1 MQFIFAETLVR
12 FIGSAFVNIEPDYYQ
27 LEYLSDIF
35 REKRDTFWVIEKK
48 KRSADDMEININI
61 AELVISQN
69 SSRILCLLVTA
80 AIALLKCTGPAQEFE
95 VFEGAS

>member
-1 MQFIFAETLVR
+1 
-12 FIGSAFVNIEPDYYQ
+12 
-27 LEYLSDIF
+27 
-35 REKRDTFWVIEKK
+35 
-48 KRSADDMEININI
+48 MEININI

-80 AIALLKCTGPAQEFE
+80 AIVLLKCTGPAQEFE

>member
-1 MQFIFAETLVR
+1 MTFFVKKETR
-12 FIGSAFVNIEPDYYQ
+12 FG
-27 LEYLSDIF
+27 LL
-35 REKRDTFWVIEKK
+35 KKK

>member
-1 MQFIFAETLVR
+1 
-12 FIGSAFVNIEPDYYQ
+12 
-27 LEYLSDIF
+27 
-35 REKRDTFWVIEKK
+35 
-48 KRSADDMEININI
+48 MEININI